1 LGKKKPAGNVSGGLC
16 FSRHGL
22 SGFWTRP
29 TDLVKKQ
36 FPFEGY
42 RGAMRSMSRRPAS
55 PFAPPCR
62 KACHPGRKLELRLYV
77 WHRRDEFPNRAP
89 YYDFRHLELFGPII
103 QPAGITAQEG
113 LRHLLPGTRSRWVI
127 PEGREKIRR
136 AAWCIASRKAKA
148 DRIRLL
154 SRRGLFRQPALPQ
167 RYPSGHLADA
177 DGGKVS
183 LRCFRGCR
191 GWKGCR
197 DIQF

>member
-103 QPAGITAQEG
+103 QPAGIMAKKGCVTCF
-113 LRHLLPGTRSRWVI
+113 
-127 PEGREKIRR
+127 PEQDLVG
-136 AAWCIASRKAKA
+136 S
-148 DRIRLL
+148 
-154 SRRGLFRQPALPQ
+154 
-167 RYPSGHLADA
+167 
-177 DGGKVS
+177 S
-183 LRCFRGCR
+183 LRGGRKFGERLGASLPEKPR
-191 GWKGCR
+191 PIGYVSYQGEDYSANLHFPS
-197 DIQF
+197 DILPAI